1 VAAIGGTLGTR
12 VIAMALSFGAGIITA
27 RVLGPRG
34 RAELAVMLSVPAIF
48 SVFGVFGLDNA
59 NARFA
64 GRSHTTYR
72 QLVRFSVA
80 YSVLPGSALA
90 ALWLLAG
97 RVWPAVMLGLTPDL
111 ALLTAALCPIALLTT
126 LLGTA
131 EIGRGR
137 VMAYNLAA
145 AIPTGCYVAGVVVLL
160 LAGQLTVANCFL
172 AASAGLALS
181 AIALLALSAA
191 RVHPD
196 GQKVAVREY
205 GSYAFRAYLPNL
217 AHYGMLRMDVPLIQL
232 LAGST
237 AVALY
242 SVALPVAE
250 GLLLLPTAVA
260 LVIFPQVTSGAV
272 NQESAQKIA
281 RVVLIGTAGLAALI
295 ALAAPTLMP
304 AIYGTPYRGS
314 VTVIWCML
322 PGLVLFS
329 SSRTLQAYL
338 AAADLLR
345 PVITATALGL
355 VINLGLLLVLT
366 PRFGAAGAG
375 ASDSAGYLGFT
386 MFLAAWVRRSRLR
399 AADQTR
405 SQPRAGRTPSHRPRW
420 PLIEPSRFRWPIL
433 CGGAAVA
440 AAIGAGLT
448 STSSAAIAGILVAT
462 AITALCVLI
471 PNFGLYLLAIAI
483 PLSQSSAGMMLI
495 TPRKLMALVGI
506 SLVGHLAAR
515 RIVRPRPA
523 ATAVTIGLIAYLLVS
538 ATVIGGVYSAGT
550 KNWQF
555 TLLVCA
561 PLVLLPLIAEPGA
574 VLNRILIL
582 FSFSCAVLG
591 LVEISAAS
599 SSLATS
605 ANLTPADS
613 AVLAISQ
620 TNTANH
626 NAVGALLV
634 IALAILLAQLTVS
647 RPGLAKIA
655 MAVAIATLV
664 LGIAYSFSRASYFGA
679 IAVIVVYALRRS
691 VRGLIGLAVGIACLA
706 PVLPAAV
713 TARFGSILGSGGSLD
728 ADSAVRLDL
737 WSSALRMFD
746 AHPLFGVG
754 YLNFAAQLPY
764 YFRATG
770 NYNVSYIQFPLLEYA
785 HNTFLTVLA
794 QTGLIG
800 AAIVG
805 ALVVL
810 AWRRVWHAARSGD
823 WAGEAA
829 LLAMIGVAVC
839 SIFGEVLLVP
849 AILCG
854 FMLVILATR
863 GRDTQASA

>member
-1 VAAIGGTLGTR
+1 
-12 VIAMALSFGAGIITA
+12 MALSFGAGIITA
-27 RVLGPRG
+27 RVLGPHG
-34 RAELAVMLSVPAIF
+34 RAVLAVMLSVPAIF
-48 SVFGVFGLDNA
+48 SVVGVFGLDNA

-64 GRSHTTYR
+64 GRSHTAYR
-72 QLVRFSVA
+72 QLVRLSVV
-80 YSVLPGSALA
+80 YSALLGSALA

-97 RVWPAVMLGLTPDL
+97 RAWPTVMLGLTPRL
-111 ALLTAALCPIALLTT
+111 ALLTAALCPVALLTT

-137 VMAYNLAA
+137 VMAYNLAT

-160 LAGQLTVANCFL
+160 ITGQLTVTNCFL
-172 AASAGLALS
+172 SAAAGLALS
-181 AIALLALSAA
+181 AIALLLLAAA

-196 GQKVAVREY
+196 GQKVAAREY

-217 AHYGMLRMDVPLIQL
+217 AHYGMLRMDVPVIQL

-250 GLLLLPTAVA
+250 GLLLLPAAVA
-260 LVIFPQVTSGAV
+260 LVIFPQVTSGAMDR
-272 NQESAQKIA
+272 EAAQKIA
-281 RVVLIGTAGLAALI
+281 RTVLLATAGIAALI
-295 ALAAPTLMP
+295 ALAAPALMP

-314 VTVIWCML
+314 VTVVWCML

-338 AAADLLR
+338 AATDLLR
-345 PVITATALGL
+345 PVITATAVGL
-355 VINLGLLLVLT
+355 AVNLGLLLALT

-375 ASDSAGYLGFT
+375 ASDSAGYLAFT
-386 MFLAAWVRRSRLR
+386 VFLAAWVRRGRSRAEDR
-399 AADQTR
+399 ARPSPGTGRAPAPQLWW
-405 SQPRAGRTPSHRPRW
+405 PR
-420 PLIEPSRFRWPIL
+420 IEPSRFRSPIL
-433 CGGAAVA
+433 GCAGAA
-440 AAIGAGLT
+440 AAIGAAKV
-448 STSSAAIAGILVAT
+448 STSSSTIAGLFIAVA
-462 AITALCVLI
+462 IVLLCLLI
-471 PNFGLYLLAIAI
+471 PNLGLYLLAIAI
-483 PLSQSSAGMMLI
+483 PLSQSTIGTTLL
-495 TPRKLMALVGI
+495 TPRKLTVIIAV
-506 SLVGHLAAR
+506 SLLGHLVAGR
-515 RIVRPRPA
+515 VVRPRPA
-523 ATAVTIGLIAYLLVS
+523 ATATAIGLIAYLLVS
-538 ATVIGGVYSAGT
+538 ATVIGGINSAGA

-555 TLLVCA
+555 ALLVCA
-561 PLVLLPLIAEPGA
+561 PLLLLPLITEPGA
-574 VLNRILIL
+574 VISRVLIL

-591 LVEISAAS
+591 LVEISKAS

-605 ANLTPADS
+605 TDLSPADS

-634 IALAILLAQLTVS
+634 IALAILLAHLTIS
-647 RPGLAKIA
+647 RSSLAKIA
-655 MAVAIATLV
+655 MVAAITALV

-679 IAVIVVYALRRS
+679 IAVVVVYALRKS
-691 VRGLIGLAVGIACLA
+691 IRGLIGLAVGTACLL
-706 PVLPAAV
+706 PILPAAV
-713 TARFGSILGSGGSLD
+713 TARFSTVLASSSNLD
-728 ADSAVRLDL
+728 ADSTVRLDL

-770 NYNVSYIQFPLLEYA
+770 NYDVSYIEFPLLEYA
-785 HNTFLTVLA
+785 HNTYLTVLS

-800 AAIVG
+800 IAAVG
-805 ALVVL
+805 ILVVL
-810 AWRRVWHAARSGD
+810 AWRRAWSAARSGD

-829 LLAMIGVAVC
+829 LLAMIGVGVC

-854 FMLVILATR
+854 FMLVILAAR
-863 GRDTQASA
+863 AAPAQVPA

>member
-1 VAAIGGTLGTR
+1 
-12 VIAMALSFGAGIITA
+12 
-27 RVLGPRG
+27 
-34 RAELAVMLSVPAIF
+34 MLSVPAIF

-59 NARFA
+59 NARFS
-64 GRSHTTYR
+64 GRSHTSYR

-97 RVWPAVMLGLTPDL
+97 RVWPAVMLGLTPGMT
-111 ALLTAALCPIALLTT
+111 LLTAALCPIALLTT

-137 VMAYNLAA
+137 VTAYNLAT
-145 AIPTGCYVAGVVVLL
+145 AIPTGCYVAGVVILL
-160 LAGQLTVANCFL
+160 LMHQLTVTHCFL
-172 AASAGLALS
+172 AAAVGLALS
-181 AIALLALSAA
+181 AIALVALSAA

-196 GQKVAVREY
+196 GEKVAVREY
-205 GSYAFRAYLPNL
+205 GSYALRAYLPNL

-250 GLLLLPTAVA
+250 GLLLLPAAVA

-272 NQESAQKIA
+272 NQEAAQKIA
-281 RVVLIGTAGLAALI
+281 RVVLICTAGIAALI
-295 ALAAPTLMP
+295 ALAAPALMP

-314 VTVIWCML
+314 TTVIWCML

-338 AAADLLR
+338 AATDLLR
-345 PVITATALGL
+345 PVITATTIGL
-355 VINLGLLLVLT
+355 VINLGLLVVLT

-386 MFLAAWVRRSRLR
+386 VFLAAWVRRSRLR
-399 AADQTR
+399 ATDQAR
-405 SQPRAGRTPSHRPRW
+405 SQPGASRPSSLRPQW
-420 PLIEPSRFRWPIL
+420 PRFEPSRFRVPVL
-433 CGGAAVA
+433 GGAAA
-440 AAIGAGLT
+440 GAAIGAGLM
-448 STSSAAIAGILVAT
+448 SASSAAIAGALAAT
-462 AITALCVLI
+462 AIVLLCLLI

-495 TPRKLMALVGI
+495 SPRKLIALVVV

-515 RIVRPRPA
+515 RLVRPRPT
-523 ATAVTIGLIAYLLVS
+523 ATAVTIALVAYLLVS
-538 ATVIGGVYSAGT
+538 ATVIGGISSAGT

-555 TLLVCA
+555 TLLVSA
-561 PLVLLPLIAEPGA
+561 PLVLLPLIASPGA

-582 FSFSCAVLG
+582 FSFSCTVLG
-591 LVEISAAS
+591 LVEVSEAS

-605 ANLTPADS
+605 TGLTPADS

-620 TNTANH
+620 TNTTNH

-647 RPGLAKIA
+647 RSGPVKIA
-655 MAVAIATLV
+655 MVVAIAALA

-679 IAVIVVYALRRS
+679 IAVVIVYALRRS
-691 VRGLIGLAVGIACLA
+691 VRGLIGLAIGVACLA

-713 TARFGSILGSGGSLD
+713 TARFGTILGSGGLD

-770 NYNVSYIQFPLLEYA
+770 NYDVSYIQFPLLEYA
-785 HNTFLTVLA
+785 HNTFLTVLS

-800 AAIVG
+800 ATAVG

-810 AWRRVWHAARSGD
+810 AWRRAWRAMRSGD

-829 LLAMIGVAVC
+829 LLAMIGVGVC

-863 GRDTQASA
+863 GGPAQAPA